1 MLIILL
7 ILITI
12 EMNGIAEA
20 CDKHLI
26 VNERMEDSTEIQFR
40 GKVDIRF
47 SYLMVPKWSK
57 WQVYNFINVFLVKF
71 NNESTLFYYYIILY
85 YFLLFLF

>member
-47 SYLMVPKWSK
+47 SYLMVP
-57 WQVYNFINVFLVKF
+57 N
-71 NNESTLFYYYIILY
+71 
-85 YFLLFLF
+85 